1 VPAYVKHT
9 RRSVL
14 ERTERE
20 YRALD
25 RLVRRLRPADFRRR
39 VFGDDAAVPWTVK
52 DTLAHIV
59 VWKEAGRRSIA
70 RERHVSEIH
79 GTVESQRNLQ
89 VYKAWRDRSAADVV
103 AAHRQVHRQT
113 MATLRALP
121 AVRFTGVAR
130 HPEWPRTL
138 DAHSTEHRLLI
149 AKVVTSRHRSAT
161 SSYR

>member
-1 VPAYVKHT
+1 VPAYKRHT

-39 VFGDDAAVPWTVK
+39 VFSDDAAVPWTVK
-52 DTLAHIV
+52 DTLAHIL

-70 RERHVSEIH
+70 RQRHVSELR

-89 VYKAWRDRSAADVV
+89 VYRAWRDRSAAEVV
-103 AAHRQVHRQT
+103 AAHREVHRQT
-113 MATLRALP
+113 MATLRELP
-121 AVRFTGVAR
+121 GVRFTGTAR

-138 DAHSTEHRLLI
+138 DAHSTEHR
-149 AKVVTSRHRSAT
+149 AKIEEALRA
-161 SSYR
+161 